1 MVCEAFEQAHKNIQ
15 HPPSEPP
22 ININI
27 TMTAQSSRIP
37 HHLKVASVVLC
48 LSLPLTGL
56 AQDRGFGAGGTAD
69 SQGSTTP
76 PGGLMQLAPFQY
88 IPPPG
93 AAKIKQLEAEALK
106 RSPEERR
113 IMELNL
119 AGDYQNTGTL
129 GLALLE
135 KEKPDDELQLIIA
148 NSLAWTGRL
157 KEATA
162 IYQGLSKGKFANEAN
177 VGLANIYRW
186 RGRDD
191 QAEPLYRSALASDP
205 TNVDAQEG
213 LALAGRELSPRTMV
227 SMGGSSD
234 SSDMQRR
241 LGTVNHRWRNS
252 ANTTIMEV
260 ETSAIQDTLAP
271 NQAKQQDVSLRYQ
284 DLAMALKPSLELSL
298 PTNENTTLFG
308 TVRLT
313 LDEDQST
320 VQVGRVNWG
329 RIATN
334 PNALAAGMNASYAG
348 AIGRRDLGW
357 GKVVGRLNYYNI
369 SDGNTI
375 FTSSLNVD
383 LAWRPLGSHY
393 KPFFGIET
401 REAKFNTRNYWSPE
415 QGSGT
420 AYAGLMGE
428 WSGPEWTFYASGQLS
443 QPLFGDAGAGWSVL
457 AGGRRWVSS
466 DVALSMNLWS
476 MASWR
481 DNSAYRAQSASVN
494 LEKLWR

>member
-1 MVCEAFEQAHKNIQ
+1 MSGGATDAQG
-15 HPPSEPP
+15 
-22 ININI
+22 I
-27 TMTAQSSRIP
+27 TA
-37 HHLKVASVVLC
+37 
-48 LSLPLTGL
+48 
-56 AQDRGFGAGGTAD
+56 
-69 SQGSTTP
+69 P
-76 PGGLMQLAPFQY
+76 PGGLIQLAPFQY
-88 IPPPG
+88 IPPAG
-93 AAKIKQLEAEALK
+93 SAKNRQQEADAPK
-106 RSPEERR
+106 RSPEQQR
-113 IMELNL
+113 IMEFNL
-119 AGDYQNTGTL
+119 AGDYQNAGTQ

-135 KEKPDDELQLIIA
+135 KEKLDDELQLIIA

-157 KEATA
+157 KEAA
-162 IYQGLSKGKFANEAN
+162 AAYQGLTKGKFANEAN
-177 VGLANIYRW
+177 VGLANIHRW

-191 QAEPLYRSALASDP
+191 QAAPLYRNVLASDSA
-205 TNVDAQEG
+205 NVDAQEG
-213 LALAGRELSPRTMV
+213 LALAERELSPRTMV

-252 ANTTIMEV
+252 ANTSIMEV
-260 ETSAIQDTLAP
+260 ETSLVRDTLMP
-271 NQAKQQDVSLRYQ
+271 NQTQQQDVSLRYQ

-298 PTNENTTLFG
+298 PTKENRTLFG

-320 VQVGRVNWG
+320 IQLGRVNWG
-329 RIATN
+329 RIASN
-334 PNALAAGMNASYAG
+334 PNALAAGMSASYAG

-428 WSGPEWTFYASGQLS
+428 WSGADWTFYASGQLS
-443 QPLFGDAGAGWSVL
+443 QPLFGDAGAGWSAL
-457 AGGRRWVSS
+457 AGGRLWVSN